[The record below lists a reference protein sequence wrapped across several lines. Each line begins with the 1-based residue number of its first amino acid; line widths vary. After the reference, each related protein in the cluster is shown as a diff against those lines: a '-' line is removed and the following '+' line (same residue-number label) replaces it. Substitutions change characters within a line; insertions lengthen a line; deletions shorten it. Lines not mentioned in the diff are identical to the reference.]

1 MKAVGMVCR
10 KISPPGPGNSPRG
23 WRAPRDACNIRRLRR
38 RGPVSEFI
46 RFALVTFTSI
56 LFIVDPVA
64 VVPAYLVITQNET
77 AAARRRTALRACV
90 AMTLLLAVFAATG
103 TLIFR
108 AFGITLPAFRTA
120 GGLILWFTA
129 MDMLRGERPSQ
140 EGRIEL
146 QEGQEKE
153 DVALTPLAIPLL
165 AGPGAISTIVVLAGQ
180 AHEPA
185 HVATLYAAIGVTGL
199 LSYVTLRAGEPLL
212 SRLGNTGIRV
222 MTRIMGL
229 LLAAVAVQFV
239 FTGIKEGLG
248 L

>member
-1 MKAVGMVCR
+1 MGTVGMVKG
-10 KISPPGPGNSPRG
+10 KIPRRGPSDSPRG
-23 WRAPRDACNIRRLRR
+23 WRLPNDPCNIRPSLTP
-38 RGPVSEFI
+38 GAVSDFA
-46 RFALVTFTSI
+46 RFALVTFTSV

-64 VVPAYLVITQNET
+64 AVPAYLVITQNET
-77 AAARRRTALRACV
+77 AAERRRTALRACV
-90 AMTLLLAVFAATG
+90 AMTVLLAVFAATG

-120 GGLILWFTA
+120 GGLILWFAA

-146 QEGQEKE
+146 QEGRDKD

-185 HVATLYAAIGVTGL
+185 RAATLYAAIAVTGIV
-199 LSYVTLRAGEPLL
+199 SYVTLRIGEPLL
-212 SRLGNTGIRV
+212 SRLGKTGIRV

-239 FTGIKEGLG
+239 LTGVKEGLG